1 MLKIIT
7 LKILKIFDSYYQSK
21 IFKFLKKKNFKNF
34 DIFFDV
40 GAHKGESIDLFS
52 RNFNIKEIYSFEPS
66 PKNFDILKENK
77 NELQSKFKDLKITIE
92 NYALGSTKKNL
103 TLKQVNESSS
113 STINDINRNSKYLKR
128 KSFFLN
134 LLDNDKLY
142 YDINIQQIK
151 LIDYLNEKNI
161 NKVDFLKIDTEGY
174 EYEVLKGL
182 ENHMSKISLVMFEH
196 HYHDMLLKNYT
207 FSDIHGLLIK
217 KNFKK
222 IYKSKMPFRKTFEY
236 IYVNNKL

>member
-1 MLKIIT
+1 MLKFIT
-7 LKILKIFDSYYQSK
+7 LKILMVFDSYYQSK

-34 DIFFDV
+34 DVFFDV

-66 PKNFDILKENK
+66 LKNFDILKENK

-92 NYALGSTKKNL
+92 NYALGSIKKNL

-134 LLDNDKLY
+134 LLNNDKLY

-182 ENHMSKISLVMFEH
+182 ENHISKISLIMFEH

>member
-1 MLKIIT
+1 MLKHIT
-7 LKILKIFDSYYQSK
+7 LRILKLFDSHYQSK
-21 IFKFLKKKNFKNF
+21 IFKFLKKKNFKSF
-34 DIFFDV
+34 DVFFDV

-66 PKNFDILKENK
+66 PENFKILKK
-77 NELQSKFKDLKITIE
+77 NRYKLQTKFKDLKIILE
-92 NYALGSTKKNL
+92 NYALGSKKREL

-151 LIDYLNEKNI
+151 LIDYLNEKNL

-182 ENHMSKISLVMFEH
+182 ENDMSKISLIMFEH
-196 HYHDMLLKNYT
+196 HYHDMLVKNYT
-207 FSDIHGLLIK
+207 FSDIHSLLIK

-236 IYVNNKL
+236 IYINNKL